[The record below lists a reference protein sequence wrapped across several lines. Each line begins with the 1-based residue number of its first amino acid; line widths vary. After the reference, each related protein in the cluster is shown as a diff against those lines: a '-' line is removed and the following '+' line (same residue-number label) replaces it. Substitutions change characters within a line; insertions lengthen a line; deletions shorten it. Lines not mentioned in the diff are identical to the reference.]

1 MDPIDMAGAVAA
13 VTGAAA
19 GVVWIG
25 RGALRW
31 GRRIAH
37 MVDDLTGEPARPGV
51 PARPGLMERI
61 GTIEGRLDGLDG
73 RLDGLDARLGCLDGR
88 LAAVE
93 HELRPNSGS
102 SLHDKVTR
110 LAEAV
115 APER

>member
-1 MDPIDMAGAVAA
+1 

-19 GVVWIG
+19 GLVWAG
-25 RGALRW
+25 RGVLRW
-31 GRRIAH
+31 GRRITH
-37 MVDDLTGEPARPGV
+37 LVDDITGEPARPGV

-61 GTIEGRLDGLDG
+61 GTIEGRLGGLDG
-73 RLDGLDARLGCLDGR
+73 RLDGLDARLDCLDGR

-93 HELRPNSGS
+93 RELRPDSGA
-102 SLHDKVTR
+102 SLHDKVAR